1 MEYDRKKEKWVL
13 SSKRADFYKIGEQF
27 QIDPVIARL
36 IRNRDIM
43 TDEDIKQYLHPS
55 LSYLHEPNQL
65 KHMQEATTFL
75 IHKIKNRDKIRI
87 ISDYDVD
94 GIMSNYIL
102 LKGFQTIGANVDYEI
117 PDRMKDGYG
126 INERIVLEAYEQGVD
141 TIVTCDNGIAAYEQ
155 IAYAKSFGLHVI
167 VTDHHDVPYEEEVDG
182 SRMYKIPPADYVINP
197 KQADCPYPFPKICGA
212 TVAFKLIQSLYK
224 AFGIEERIKELIEFS
239 AIATV
244 CDVVD
249 LQGENRILVKE
260 GLKRLNQTKNIGL
273 QALIQANHLEEKTL
287 SAYHL
292 GFVIGPCLN
301 ASGRLDTAKRG
312 LQLLLEEDR
321 QIANRMAKEVKE
333 LNDARK
339 DMTEQGV
346 RKAIEQ
352 VETTSLL
359 HDKVLV
365 IYLPDCHESLAGI
378 IAGRVRETFA
388 KPVFVLT
395 NAEEGLK
402 GSGRSIEAYSMYEE
416 LSKCKTLLSKFGGHP
431 MAAGLSLPK
440 ENLEAFREML
450 NQNTTL
456 TDEDLVE
463 KVVIDVPMPI
473 CYINESLIEQL
484 DLLEPFGKGN
494 NKPLFAQKQV
504 HLLMAKV
511 LGKNRNVLKF
521 LLESEDKHQ
530 IEALY
535 FGNIDVFME
544 KIKSKYGQ
552 KQLDYLLQG
561 RNNKITMNMTYYPS
575 INEFGGNRTLQ
586 IFIQHYQFC

>member
-1 MEYDRKKEKWVL
+1 MNKSL
-13 SSKRADFYKIGEQF
+13 
-27 QIDPVIARL
+27 
-36 IRNRDIM
+36 M
-43 TDEDIKQYLHPS
+43 PS
-55 LSYLHEPNQL
+55 P
-65 KHMQEATTFL
+65 
-75 IHKIKNRDKIRI
+75 
-87 ISDYDVD
+87 
-94 GIMSNYIL
+94 
-102 LKGFQTIGANVDYEI
+102 
-117 PDRMKDGYG
+117 
-126 INERIVLEAYEQGVD
+126 
-141 TIVTCDNGIAAYEQ
+141 
-155 IAYAKSFGLHVI
+155 FGLHVI
-167 VTDHHDVPYEEEVDG
+167 VTDHHDVPYEEETDG
-182 SRMYKIPPADYVINP
+182 SRTYKIPPADYVINP

-224 AFGIEERIKELIEFS
+224 AFGMEERIKELIEFS

-440 ENLEAFREML
+440 ENLEAFRKML

-575 INEFGGNRTLQ
+575 INEFGGNKTLQ